1 MRVTHKG
8 YLISTQVAFIALY
21 TIIVTGSLVRLTG
34 SGLGCVDWPQCSK
47 SKFIDVSST
56 HAAIEQL
63 NRLFTG
69 VVAAAVI
76 LCVLMSLKLTPRRR
90 DLIAMS
96 IVLVAGVLAQV
107 IIGAIVVWTGLN
119 PYSNIAHFIVSIF
132 LMSVAYMLVQHAKIF
147 RLTDD
152 VVPRGEPILK
162 DQRIA
167 KLVKILLLTTGAAV
181 VAGTLV
187 TGSGPHAGDE
197 NAVRLGFAMTTI
209 VRTHSVF
216 VWLTVAT
223 TMALVFLARK
233 NTDARVLL
241 TKSLKRFSAVLIF
254 QGAIGYLQ
262 YFLGVP
268 IGLVAVHVAT
278 SVAVWLCAVDVYWNS
293 RLSVLPNNVLDY
305 KQDVGG

>member
-1 MRVTHKG
+1 M
-8 YLISTQVAFIALY
+8 STQVAFVALY

-34 SGLGCVDWPQCSK
+34 SGLGCADWPQCSD
-47 SKFIDVSST
+47 SKFIDVSSA
-56 HAAIEQL
+56 HAAIEQI

-76 LCVLMSLKLTPRRR
+76 LCVLMSLKLAPRRR

-119 PYSNIAHFIVSIF
+119 PYSNIAHFVVSIF

-152 VVPRGEPILK
+152 VVPRGEPVLK
-162 DQRIA
+162 DQRVTR
-167 KLVKILLLTTGAAV
+167 LVKILLLTAGATV
-181 VAGTLV
+181 FTGTLV

-197 NAVRLGFAMTTI
+197 NAVRLGFVMTTI

-223 TMALVFLARK
+223 AIVLIFLAKRI
-233 NTDARVLL
+233 TDAPVLL
-241 TKSLKRFSAVLIF
+241 TKSLKRFSVVLVF

-268 IGLVAVHVAT
+268 VGLVAVHVAT

-293 RLSVLPNNVLDY
+293 RLSVSTNNVLD
-305 KQDVGG
+305 

>member
-8 YLISTQVAFIALY
+8 YLGSTQVAFVALY

-34 SGLGCVDWPQCSK
+34 SGLGCADWPQCSET
-47 SKFIDVSST
+47 KFIDISSA
-56 HAAIEQL
+56 HAAIEQI

-76 LCVLMSLKLTPRRR
+76 LCVLMSLKLAPRRR

-96 IVLVAGVLAQV
+96 VVLVAGVLAQV

-119 PYSNIAHFIVSIF
+119 PYSNIAHFVVSIF

-147 RLTDD
+147 KLTDD

-162 DQRIA
+162 DQRVA
-167 KLVKILLLTTGAAV
+167 KLVKILLLAAGAAV
-181 VAGTLV
+181 FTGTLV

-223 TMALVFLARK
+223 AIVLVFFARK
-233 NTDARVLL
+233 RTDARVLL
-241 TKSLKRFSAVLIF
+241 AKSLQRFLVVLIF

-268 IGLVAVHVAT
+268 VGLVAVHVAT

-293 RLSVLPNNVLDY
+293 RLSVSANSVLD
-305 KQDVGG
+305 

>member
-1 MRVTHKG
+1 MNVSHKG
-8 YLISTQVAFIALY
+8 YLRATQVAFIALY
-21 TIIVTGSLVRLTG
+21 SIIITGSLVRLTG
-34 SGLGCVDWPQCSK
+34 SGLGCADWPRCSK

-56 HAAIEQL
+56 HAAIEQI

-69 VVAAAVI
+69 VVAASVI
-76 LCVLMSLKLTPRRR
+76 LCVLMSLKLAPRRR

-119 PYSNIAHFIVSIF
+119 PYSNIAHFMVSIF

-162 DQRIA
+162 DQRVA
-167 KLVKILLLTTGAAV
+167 KLVKLLLLTTGAAV

-209 VRTHSVF
+209 VRTHSAF

-223 TMALVFLARK
+223 TAALIFFVRK
-233 NTDARVLL
+233 TPNARVLL
-241 TKSLKRFSAVLIF
+241 SKPLKRFSAVFVF

-293 RLSVLPNNVLDY
+293 RLSVSSNSVLD
-305 KQDVGG
+305 

>member
-1 MRVTHKG
+1 MRVTHKS
-8 YLISTQVAFIALY
+8 YLRSTQVAFVALY

-34 SGLGCVDWPQCSK
+34 SGLGCADWPQCSE
-47 SKFIDVSST
+47 SKFIDVSSA

-76 LCVLMSLKLTPRRR
+76 LCVLMSLKVVPRRR

-96 IVLVAGVLAQV
+96 IVLVVGVLAQV
-107 IIGAIVVWTGLN
+107 VIGAIVVWTGLN

-152 VVPRGEPILK
+152 VVTRGEPILK
-162 DQRIA
+162 DG
-167 KLVKILLLTTGAAV
+167 LLTKIVGLLLVTTGAAV
-181 VAGTLV
+181 LTGTLV

-197 NAVRLGFAMTTI
+197 NAVRLGFIMTTI
-209 VRTHSVF
+209 VRTHSAF
-216 VWLTVAT
+216 VWLTLAT
-223 TMALVFLARK
+223 TLALVFLARK
-233 NTDARVLL
+233 TPNARVLL
-241 TKSLKRFSAVLIF
+241 SKPLKRFSAVLIF

-268 IGLVAVHVAT
+268 VGLVAVHVAT

-293 RLSVLPNNVLDY
+293 RLSVSSNSVLD
-305 KQDVGG
+305 

>member
-34 SGLGCVDWPQCSK
+34 SGLGCADWPRCSE
-47 SKFIDVSST
+47 SKFIDVSSA

-76 LCVLMSLKLTPRRR
+76 LCVLLSLKLTPRRR
-90 DLIAMS
+90 DLIALS
-96 IVLVAGVLAQV
+96 IVLVVGVLAQV
-107 IIGAIVVWTGLN
+107 VIGAIVVWTGLN

-162 DQRIA
+162 DG
-167 KLVKILLLTTGAAV
+167 LLTKIVRLLLVTTGAAV
-181 VAGTLV
+181 LTGTLV

-197 NAVRLGFAMTTI
+197 NAVRLGFVMTTI
-209 VRTHSVF
+209 VRTHSAF
-216 VWLTVAT
+216 VWLTLAT
-223 TMALVFLARK
+223 TLALVFLARK
-233 NTDARVLL
+233 TPNARVLL
-241 TKSLKRFSAVLIF
+241 SKPLKRFSAVLIF

-293 RLSVLPNNVLDY
+293 RLSVSPNNVLD
-305 KQDVGG
+305 

>member
-34 SGLGCVDWPQCSK
+34 SGLGCADWPRCSE
-47 SKFIDVSST
+47 SKFVDVSSA

-76 LCVLMSLKLTPRRR
+76 SCVLLSLKLTPRRR
-90 DLIAMS
+90 DLIALS
-96 IVLVAGVLAQV
+96 IVLVVGVLTQV
-107 IIGAIVVWTGLN
+107 VIGAIVVWTGLN

-162 DQRIA
+162 DG
-167 KLVKILLLTTGAAV
+167 LLTKIVRLLLVTTGAAV
-181 VAGTLV
+181 LTGTLV

-197 NAVRLGFAMTTI
+197 NAVRLGFVMTTI
-209 VRTHSVF
+209 VRTHSAF
-216 VWLTVAT
+216 VWLTLAT
-223 TMALVFLARK
+223 TLALVFLARK
-233 NTDARVLL
+233 TPNARVLFS
-241 TKSLKRFSAVLIF
+241 KSLKRFSAVLVF

-293 RLSVLPNNVLDY
+293 RLSVSPNNVLD
-305 KQDVGG
+305 